1 MEANGKLPM
10 TGDKD
15 TLGKRDTGGAEV
27 VLVIPGEREIPK
39 EEENKAVRVA
49 LTHAGSY
56 SPSKDLEALAQRHAS
71 VESPQKEGRDSNA
84 GSSELETLKP
94 RVQMSTFMS
103 CPSPEISKFTQS
115 PRKPPKIP
123 TEATLT
129 QRHSLSR
136 SVYSKPKS
144 RFVDLSGPTALNIIE
159 ETNPFVQQHA
169 SFRSNSSH
177 RNSPNRVTASTPREN
192 IRTSPV
198 TPKTP
203 LMASPGGE
211 EEDEE
216 IYKSEILNSRKRSY
230 KKWKIRLLIEWATLV
245 CIMGFL
251 ITSLTVHKLQHTMIW
266 GLEIWKWCV
275 LVTVIL
281 CGRLV
286 TDWLIHFLVFL
297 IERNFLLKKKVLYF
311 VYGLKQSVQV
321 CIWLGLVL
329 FAWALLINRGV
340 KRPRDTT
347 KILNFVSRAIAS
359 SLIGAFIWLA
369 KTLLLKIVASSFHV
383 NAFFDRIQESIFH
396 QYVLQTLSGPPLME
410 LAETVGSSR
419 SGGQLSFR
427 NIKKG
432 EKEQEVIDV
441 GKLHKM
447 KQDMVSPSTMKG
459 LIHVIRSTGLSTLS
473 NTLDESFVDEEGEQ
487 KDKEITNEWQAKAAA
502 YQIFRN
508 VAKPGNK
515 YIDEEDLR
523 RFLNKEEVSNVLP
536 LFEGAVE
543 TGKIKKSALQNW
555 VVKVYL
561 ERKSLAHSLN
571 DTKTAVKQLN
581 TLLSFIVI
589 VLIILLWLIL
599 MGIATTKVL
608 VFISSQLLVVV
619 FMFGNTCKTVFEAII
634 FVFVMHPFDVGD
646 RCVIDGVQMIVE
658 EMNILTTVFLRYDNE
673 KIYYPNS
680 VLSTKPISNFYRS
693 PEMSDT
699 VEFSVDVSTS
709 MESIGALK
717 ARIKAYIESKPQYW
731 HPKHSVV
738 VKEIEN
744 VNKMKIALYVL
755 HTMNHQNYGEKINRR
770 SELVLEL
777 KKIFEELSIKYHLLP
792 QEVHFSYVGSA
803 STAPMTIGK

>member
-1 MEANGKLPM
+1 MKGN
-10 TGDKD
+10 KD
-15 TLGKRDTGGAEV
+15 TPEKRNGAEV
-27 VLVIPGEREIPK
+27 ILVIPGETEALN
-39 EEENKAVRVA
+39 EENRAVSVTPA
-49 LTHAGSY
+49 HAGSY
-56 SPSKDLEALAQRHAS
+56 SSKDLEALAQRPTS
-71 VESPQKEGRDSNA
+71 VESPRMGARDSNV
-84 GSSELETLKP
+84 GTSELETVKAK
-94 RVQMSTFMS
+94 VQMSTFMS
-103 CPSPEISKFTQS
+103 CPSPEIAKFTQS
-115 PRKPPKIP
+115 PNKPPKIP
-123 TEATLT
+123 TETLT
-129 QRHSLSR
+129 RRRSLSR
-136 SVYSKPKS
+136 SIYSKPKS

-159 ETNPFVQQHA
+159 ETNPLVQQHDFQ
-169 SFRSNSSH
+169 SSNSPH

-192 IRTSPV
+192 IKTAPI
-198 TPKTP
+198 TPRTP
-203 LMASPGGE
+203 LMESPGGE

-216 IYKSEILNSRKRSY
+216 IYRSENIKSSKKSY
-230 KKWKIRLLIEWATLV
+230 QKWKIRLLIEWTILV

-251 ITSLTVHKLQHTMIW
+251 IASVTVHKLQQTMIW

-275 LVTVIL
+275 LVTVIF

-297 IERNFLLKKKVLYF
+297 IERNFLLRKKVLYF
-311 VYGLKQSVQV
+311 VYGLKNSVQV
-321 CIWLGLVL
+321 CIWLALVL
-329 FAWALLINRGV
+329 FAWVLLINRGV
-340 KRPRDTT
+340 KRSRSTT
-347 KILNFVSRAIAS
+347 KILTFISRAIGS
-359 SLIGAFIWLA
+359 SLIGALIWLL

-396 QYVLQTLSGPPLME
+396 QYVLRTLSGPPLME
-410 LAETVGSSR
+410 LAETIGSSK

-432 EKEQEVIDV
+432 KGGEEQEVIDV

-447 KQDMVSPSTMKG
+447 KQDKVSPSTMKG
-459 LIHVIRSTGLSTLS
+459 LINMIRSTGLSTLS
-473 NTLDESFVDEEGEQ
+473 HALDESVFDEEGEQ

-502 YQIFRN
+502 IQIFRN
-508 VAKPGNK
+508 VAKPGSK
-515 YIDEEDLR
+515 YIDEEDLL
-523 RFLNKEEVSNVLP
+523 RFLNKEEVGNVLP

-543 TGKIKKSALQNW
+543 TGKIKKSALRNW

-581 TLLSFIVI
+581 TLVSCILAVVI
-589 VLIILLWLIL
+589 VLVWLIL

-619 FMFGNTCKTVFEAII
+619 FMFGNTCKTVFEAVV

-693 PEMSDT
+693 PEMSESM
-699 VEFSVDVSTS
+699 EFSVDVSTS

-717 ARIKAYIESKPQYW
+717 ARIKAYIESKPQHW
-731 HPKHSVV
+731 HPNHSVI

-744 VNKMKIALYVL
+744 VNKMKMALNVL
-755 HTMNHQNYGEKINRR
+755 HTMNHQNYGEKNYRR

-792 QEVHFSYVGSA
+792 QEIHLSHADSA
-803 STAPMTIGK
+803 LTAPMTIGK

>member
-1 MEANGKLPM
+1 METNGKLPM
-10 TGDKD
+10 TGDRE
-15 TLGKRDTGGAEV
+15 THGKRETGGAEV
-27 VLVIPGEREIPK
+27 VLVISGEREVPK
-39 EEENKAVRVA
+39 EEEERAVRVTPA
-49 LTHAGSY
+49 HAGSY
-56 SPSKDLEALAQRHAS
+56 SSSKALAPRPVS
-71 VESPQKEGRDSNA
+71 MESPKKEGRDLNA
-84 GSSELETLKP
+84 GASELETQTSK
-94 RVQMSTFMS
+94 VQMSTFMS
-103 CPSPEISKFTQS
+103 CPSPEIGKTQS
-115 PRKPPKIP
+115 PHKPPKIP
-123 TEATLT
+123 TETLT
-129 QRHSLSR
+129 RRSLSR

-144 RFVDLSGPTALNIIE
+144 RFVDLSGPTALNTVE
-159 ETNPFVQQHA
+159 ETSPFVQQRG
-169 SFRSNSSH
+169 SFTSNSPY
-177 RNSPNRVTASTPREN
+177 RNSPNRVTASSPREN
-192 IRTSPV
+192 IRTAPI

-211 EEDEE
+211 EEEEE

-230 KKWKIRLLIEWATLV
+230 KKWKIRLLIEWTTLI
-245 CIMGFL
+245 CIMGIL
-251 ITSLTVHKLQHTMIW
+251 ITSLTVHKLQHTMVW

-286 TDWLIHFLVFL
+286 TDWFIHFLVFL

-340 KRPRDTT
+340 KRSSHTT
-347 KILNFVSRAIAS
+347 KILNYVSRAIAS
-359 SLIGAFIWLA
+359 FLLGAFMWLL

-410 LAETVGSSR
+410 LAETIGSSK

-427 NIKKG
+427 KMKKG
-432 EKEQEVIDV
+432 KGDGEQEVIDV
-441 GKLHKM
+441 VKLHKM
-447 KQDMVSPSTMKG
+447 KQDAVSPLTMKG
-459 LIHVIRSTGLSTLS
+459 LINVIRSTGLSTIS

-508 VAKPGNK
+508 VAKPGTK

-536 LFEGAVE
+536 QFEGAVE
-543 TGKIKKSALQNW
+543 TGKIKKSALRNW

-581 TLLSFIVI
+581 TLVSCILIV
-589 VLIILLWLIL
+589 VIILVWLIL

-658 EMNILTTVFLRYDNE
+658 EMNILTTVFLRFDNE

-693 PEMSDT
+693 PEMSDS

-709 MESIGALK
+709 MESIGVLK
-717 ARIKAYIESKPQYW
+717 ARIKAYIEGKPQHW

-744 VNKMKIALYVL
+744 VNKMKMALYVL
-755 HTMNHQNYGEKINRR
+755 HTMNHQNYGEKNNRR

-792 QEVHFSYVGSA
+792 QEVHLSYVGSA
-803 STAPMTIGK
+803 STASITIGK